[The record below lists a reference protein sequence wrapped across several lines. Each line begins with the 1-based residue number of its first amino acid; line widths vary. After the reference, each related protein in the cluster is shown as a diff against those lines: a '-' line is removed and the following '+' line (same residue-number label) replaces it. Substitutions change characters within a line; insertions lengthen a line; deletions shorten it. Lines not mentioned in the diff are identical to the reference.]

1 MINSTEITLP
11 PLLFIADM
19 GYTLYLVTYD
29 RGTYLSTGK
38 AKPYHWSFFIQKEIK
53 GTMNL
58 GVAHQ
63 LRGMPGAFYYKGP
76 ENVDLN
82 KSGSLKEE
90 LQIGEVDEAKL
101 DVVNLRLK
109 ECRIDTVE
117 SSGWHC
123 QDWALEGIDRLR
135 AEGFVYESFTGD
147 VVKNWLKEK

>member
-1 MINSTEITLP
+1 
-11 PLLFIADM
+11 
-19 GYTLYLVTYD
+19 
-29 RGTYLSTGK
+29 
-38 AKPYHWSFFIQKEIK
+38 
-53 GTMNL
+53 
-58 GVAHQ
+58 
-63 LRGMPGAFYYKGP
+63 MPGAFYYKGP